1 MAFRS
6 YLAWPKG
13 ADEPQRV
20 VDGVPCER
28 ERVEPLPDTR

>member
-13 ADEPQRV
+13 AKEPRHV
-20 VDGVPCER
+20 TDGMPNQR
-28 ERVEPLPDTR
+28 ERVEAMPVIQ